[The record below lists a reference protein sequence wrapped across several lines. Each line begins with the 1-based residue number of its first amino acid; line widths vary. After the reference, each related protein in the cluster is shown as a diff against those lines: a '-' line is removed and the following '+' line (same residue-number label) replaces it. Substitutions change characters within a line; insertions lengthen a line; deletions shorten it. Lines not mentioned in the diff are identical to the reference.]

1 MANISPTFSGDFS
14 SFMVGKIFDIISDA
28 KSERAKADKEA
39 AKYGVDVNFTPGE
52 FTARSARN
60 SLIESTLG
68 RRFVPQTKYPDLLA
82 RGQFSSDPLMG
93 TPTNVR
99 KLPEYQQLANPQE
112 RLFNNSSYITGKNV
126 PSSGSRGTTSTTGDK
141 PVKVKDEK
149 LGVYLAGVIKALNAN
164 IASINERL
172 DDTEQGVIEA
182 KEGVFG
188 TIKQLEQ
195 NSDLLETKL
204 DSIIDALREQNA
216 LAKVQEDTSEVQ
228 RREDETE
235 KEFDL
240 SDTERI
246 IKPDE
251 KKDETIQL
259 SLLDDIKR
267 SQEERDE
274 QLSLPLVGG
283 DEGFEK
289 GGIVSGPDSGYFAKL
304 HGDEMIIPLDNNY
317 TQGEPSAIDGR
328 IARRPKGIQ
337 SFEKGTKNVE
347 DVQTPMN
354 MGVNIFNKAASV
366 EGELPDIKKDV
377 EKLSEAMLFP
387 IRSTGILISHLT
399 QDALGELGSV
409 AGDVGQQI
417 GQVAKAFGS
426 KFDIPIS
433 ISNSL
438 VRQKK
443 ADKKTEERQKE
454 TKEFKTKS
462 TKTKDWWDP
471 FGVFTGE
478 GGGGRRYGTG
488 GPGGPTLLQRLTPS
502 WMRQPQGLAT
512 GTRGVRAGFTGMNA
526 QGFNAMMQGQN
537 YIPSSKPQI
546 LGQGAYSAP
555 TYRGAQRYAGATGSL
570 GGRQLPG
577 GVVNS
582 IVPGNAPRINFLEP
596 QAKVSPQM
604 FNKGRDLAT
613 KLQGGAYPNS
623 SRANMLRAQI
633 RTGGVS
639 APKTSLSAK
648 SFLNP
653 IQLLFDLVVNEL
665 QNPAGTSAYDQ
676 VTGPNAMYNDPS
688 LSEDM
693 RRKLYESV
701 HGPGS
706 AGQGAAMLN
715 QASQEQA
722 VNRFAR
728 HTITPNPIIIN
739 NQTTAEDSS
748 SDVPQ
753 SHIANMGDTGFSTLY
768 PSLR

>member
-1 MANISPTFSGDFS
+1 
-14 SFMVGKIFDIISDA
+14 MVGKIFDIISDA

-149 LGVYLAGVIKALNAN
+149 LGVYLAGGIKALNAN

-337 SFEKGTKNVE
+337 SFEKGTENVE
-347 DVQTPMN
+347 NVQTPMN

-417 GQVAKAFGS
+417 GEVAKAFGS

-471 FGVFTGE
+471 FGLFTGGE
-478 GGGGRRYGTG
+478 GGGRRYGTG
-488 GPGGPTLLQRLTPS
+488 GPGTTLYQRLTPS
-502 WMRQPQGLAT
+502 WLKPTQGLAR

-537 YIPSSKPQI
+537 YRPSSKPQI
-546 LGQGAYSAP
+546 LGHGAYSAP

-613 KLQGGAYPNS
+613 KIQSGAYPNS
-623 SRANMLRAQI
+623 ARANILRTQI
-633 RTGGVS
+633 RTGGVP

-653 IQLLFDLVVNEL
+653 IQLLFDLVANEL

-688 LSEDM
+688 LSENM
-693 RRKLYESV
+693 RRQLYESV
-701 HGPGS
+701 HGPNTFGRK
-706 AGQGAAMLN
+706 AAIVNME
-715 QASQEQA
+715 SQEQA

-728 HTITPNPIIIN
+728 HTVTPNPIIIN

>member
-1 MANISPTFSGDFS
+1 
-14 SFMVGKIFDIISDA
+14 MVGKIFDIISDA

-337 SFEKGTKNVE
+337 SFEKGTENVE
-347 DVQTPMN
+347 NVQTPMN

-417 GQVAKAFGS
+417 GEVAKAFGS

-471 FGVFTGE
+471 FGLFTGGE
-478 GGGGRRYGTG
+478 GGGRRYGTG
-488 GPGGPTLLQRLTPS
+488 GPGTTLYQRLTPS
-502 WMRQPQGLAT
+502 WLKPTQGLAR

-537 YIPSSKPQI
+537 YRPSSKPQI
-546 LGQGAYSAP
+546 LGHGAYSAP

-613 KLQGGAYPNS
+613 KIQSGAYPNS
-623 SRANMLRAQI
+623 ARANILRTQI
-633 RTGGVS
+633 RTGGVP

-653 IQLLFDLVVNEL
+653 IQLLFDLVANEL

-688 LSEDM
+688 LSENM
-693 RRKLYESV
+693 RRQLYESV
-701 HGPGS
+701 HGPNTFGRK
-706 AGQGAAMLN
+706 AAIVNME
-715 QASQEQA
+715 SQEQA

-728 HTITPNPIIIN
+728 HTVTPNPIIIN